1 MALRPGATTTLTLEF
16 MMHGEMGGRHDFRVH
31 IPTNDPE
38 QPDRTLRVVSN
49 WVP

>member
-1 MALRPGATTTLTLEF
+1 MALDPGETTRLTLEF

-31 IPTNDPE
+31 LLTNDPA
-38 QPDRTLRVVSN
+38 QPEMTLRVVSN